1 VTFREQTSQSVP
13 TPSLKPTREEHA
25 KAYLEHTQVSRA
37 TAGALVAAFL
47 LTITA
52 VPVVQHIV
60 EVRANLQAR
69 RDEQAATDEPPTGR
83 VLPQSWDVFSLMRPR
98 SGRTMPT
105 VADIKTFESELE
117 EGSVVSAWLL
127 PRAQSV
133 LTGVLG
139 AGNEQAYPGRNGWL
153 HYRPDVDYVT
163 GPGFLD
169 PALLR
174 QRRRAG
180 DESVARV
187 QPDPVRTLVAFHE
200 QLSERG
206 ITLIVVP
213 TPLKPMI
220 EPETLSARYGSKADD
235 NGAWLQSPSW
245 PDFARRMAQAGVLVF
260 DPTPTLARARKQT
273 ARPQFLRADTHWT
286 PDAMERVALS
296 VADFV
301 RVHASDPPPNRL
313 PTPYVR
319 RATRQVE
326 NTGDIATM
334 LKLPPAALRRLFG
347 PAERVTIRPVR
358 TASGGRWR
366 ARRDAEILLLG
377 DSFSNIFSLG
387 GMGWGEGAGLA
398 EQLSFALQ
406 RPVDRIVV
414 NAGGAFAARQ
424 RLRADLLRNPDR
436 LNGKRVVIYQFAM
449 RDLLSGDWKRLDL
462 PPLRAGR

>member
-1 VTFREQTSQSVP
+1 
-13 TPSLKPTREEHA
+13 
-25 KAYLEHTQVSRA
+25 
-37 TAGALVAAFL
+37 
-47 LTITA
+47 
-52 VPVVQHIV
+52 
-60 EVRANLQAR
+60 
-69 RDEQAATDEPPTGR
+69 
-83 VLPQSWDVFSLMRPR
+83 
-98 SGRTMPT
+98 MPT

-235 NGAWLQSPSW
+235 NGAWLQNPSW

-286 PDAMERVALS
+286 PDAMERVASS

-313 PTPYVR
+313 PDPVR
-319 RATRQVE
+319 PSRNAAGRKHGRHRYHAE
-326 NTGDIATM
+326 IAARR
-334 LKLPPAALRRLFG
+334 PERLFG

-436 LNGKRVVIYQFAM
+436 LKGKRVVIYQFAM

-462 PPLRAGR
+462 PPVRAGR